1 MTEAMWTAV
10 YVIGFINALWLA
22 IALWPGN
29 PVRALVFSNL
39 DSAQG
44 NHYFDPGADL
54 DGMSPDEIA
63 YDLTQYAATC
73 ERYQAVQL
81 SPYVREWMQLRG
93 LAPEGLMQ

>member
-10 YVIGFINALWLA
+10 YVIGFITFVWLA
-22 IALWPGN
+22 IALWPGD

-39 DSAQG
+39 NSAEG
-44 NHYFDPGADL
+44 NDYFQPGEYL

-73 ERYQAVQL
+73 EGYQPTQL